1 MTGPAP
7 AVMNRP
13 VAAVMNRPVP
23 VGIRPVAAVMN
34 RPAPAAATRPAL
46 LPHPHVFRTEESQ
59 P

>member
-1 MTGPAP
+1 MTGPAA
-7 AVMNRP
+7 AVMNRT
-13 VAAVMNRPVP
+13 VAAVMNRPATP
-23 VGIRPVAAVMN
+23 VMN

>member
-1 MTGPAP
+1 MTGPA
-7 AVMNRP
+7 
-13 VAAVMNRPVP
+13 AAVMNRPSVMNSP
-23 VGIRPVAAVMN
+23 AAAAMN

>member
-1 MTGPAP
+1 MTGPA
-7 AVMNRP
+7 AVVNRP
-13 VAAVMNRPVP
+13 AAAVVNRP
-23 VGIRPVAAVMN
+23 ASSVMN

>member
-1 MTGPAP
+1 MTGPAA
-7 AVMNRP
+7 AVMNRT
-13 VAAVMNRPVP
+13 VAAVMNRP
-23 VGIRPVAAVMN
+23 GTSVMN

>member
-1 MTGPAP
+1 MTCPAA
-7 AVMNRP
+7 AVVNRT
-13 VAAVMNRPVP
+13 VAAVMNRP
-23 VGIRPVAAVMN
+23 AASVMN

>member
-1 MTGPAP
+1 MTGPAV

-13 VAAVMNRPVP
+13 AAAVMH
-23 VGIRPVAAVMN
+23 

-46 LPHPHVFRTEESQ
+46 LPNPHVFRTEESQ

>member
-1 MTGPAP
+1 MTVHAP

-13 VAAVMNRPVP
+13 AAVVNRP
-23 VGIRPVAAVMN
+23 ATSVMN

>member
-1 MTGPAP
+1 MTGHDA
-7 AVMNRP
+7 AAMNRP
-13 VAAVMNRPVP
+13 AAAVVNRP
-23 VGIRPVAAVMN
+23 ATSVMN

>member
-1 MTGPAP
+1 MTGPA
-7 AVMNRP
+7 AVMHRP
-13 VAAVMNRPVP
+13 AAAVVSRP
-23 VGIRPVAAVMN
+23 ATSAMD

>member
-1 MTGPAP
+1 MTGPA
-7 AVMNRP
+7 ASVMNRP
-13 VAAVMNRPVP
+13 AAAVT
-23 VGIRPVAAVMN
+23 N

>member
-1 MTGPAP
+1 MTGPA
-7 AVMNRP
+7 
-13 VAAVMNRPVP
+13 AAGTP
-23 VGIRPVAAVMN
+23 GHAAAVMN